1 MRSARAHSARGSAL
15 HDGVS
20 SALVEIRKLAPEAAQ
35 RKGAPAALHVAIIMD
50 GNGRWAQAR
59 GLPRTMGHYH
69 GAEAA
74 RGVVKAA
81 AESGVTHLTLF
92 GFSSENWKR
101 PKAEVAYLMG
111 LLRNYLRRDLQEL
124 HDAGIRLSVIGE
136 RAALPSDI
144 VMLIEEAERL
154 TRDNAGLHLTI
165 ALNYGGRGDIVAAS
179 RRLAARVA
187 AGMLDPEDIDE
198 SAFAAHL
205 STAALPDP
213 DLMIRTS
220 GEQRISNFLLWQLAY
235 AEMAFVEKYWPDFT
249 GDDLTAALAEY
260 RRRDRRF
267 GAILPDALP
276 GAATQ
281 I

>member
-1 MRSARAHSARGSAL
+1 MTEF
-15 HDGVS
+15 S
-20 SALVEIRKLAPEAAQ
+20 SALVEIRKLAPEAT
-35 RKGAPAALHVAIIMD
+35 RKDAAALHVAIIMD
-50 GNGRWAQAR
+50 GNGRWATAR
-59 GLPRTMGHYH
+59 GVPRTMGHYH
-69 GAEAA
+69 GAEAV
-74 RGVVKAA
+74 RGAVKAA
-81 AESGVTHLTLF
+81 LQSGVTHLTLF

-101 PKAEVAYLMG
+101 PKSDVAYLMG
-111 LLRNYLRRDLQEL
+111 MLRNYLLRDVQEL
-124 HDAGIRLSVIGE
+124 HEAGIRLSVIGE

-144 VMLIEEAERL
+144 VALIDDAERL
-154 TRDNAGLHLTI
+154 TRDNARLHLTI
-165 ALNYGGRGDIVAAS
+165 ALNYGGCSDIVAAS
-179 RRLAARVA
+179 RRLAACVA
-187 AGMLDPEDIDE
+187 AGRLDPEDIGE

-220 GEQRISNFLLWQLAY
+220 GEQRVSNFLLWQLAY

-249 GDDLTAALAEY
+249 GEDLIAALAEY

-267 GAILPDALP
+267 GATAPDALP